1 MADVCMAALGLATSS
16 SSSCLVWQGKCPP
29 AAIVPRK
36 GWGTAGLGAE
46 RLLVCTRGQRE
57 THGAGWRC
65 FLTPAL
71 KSCCGA
77 SHFQADPQHPKG
89 APLSA
94 SVLSLA
100 AVPSTRAV
108 SALEPG
114 QQLRVEAVP
123 SSSLLDL
130 RQKSY

>member
-1 MADVCMAALGLATSS
+1 MAEVCTAALGLAASS
-16 SSSCLVWQGKCPP
+16 SSPCLGWQGECPT
-29 AAIVPRK
+29 AAMAPRGPGALE
-36 GWGTAGLGAE
+36 GWEQPGCLS
-46 RLLVCTRGQRE
+46 TREVGR
-57 THGAGWRC
+57 TCGAGWRC

-71 KSCCGA
+71 KSCRGGFQLPGRA
-77 SHFQADPQHPKG
+77 SHPKG
-89 APLSA
+89 APRSV